1 MNIEHISVSRKQ
13 CFDTCKAQYKYRYHL
28 KIVSDVPVADHFTY
42 GKIVHKVAECYVE
55 EKGKRAIE
63 DIASDVLNGKI
74 FLEGT
79 SISPPL
85 PSQYKNKFPQHL
97 NNVKTISD
105 RIGFDGELEWGFN
118 YDLDPP
124 NNKLIKGFID
134 RLIIR
139 GDKFFI
145 LDYKTTKQG
154 IWRKNK
160 SNIGKDLQ
168 LRTYGKIVQNTFG
181 AKPEN
186 IKAALFYL
194 EGAELV
200 STGFTQESLDSAQQ
214 ELIDTYDHIVSSD
227 PALVAGSVGNHCRF
241 CDYRKICTFYKD

>member
-13 CFDTCKAQYKYRYHL
+13 CFDTCQEQYKFRYHL
-28 KIVSDVPVADHFTY
+28 KIVSEEPQADHFTY
-42 GKIVHKVAECYVE
+42 GKIVHKVAECYVQE
-55 EKGKRAIE
+55 QGKKAIE
-63 DIASDVLNGKI
+63 SIASDVLNGKI

-79 SISPPL
+79 TVSPPL
-85 PSQYKNKFPQHL
+85 PYQYKQKFPLHL
-97 NNVKTISD
+97 KNIKIITD
-105 RIGFDGELEWGFN
+105 KIGYDGELEYGFN

-124 NNKLIKGFID
+124 NNKIIKGFID

-139 GDKFFI
+139 GDKYFI

-160 SNIGKDLQ
+160 SNISKDLQ
-168 LRTYGKIVQNTFG
+168 LRTYGKIVQNKFG

-194 EGAELV
+194 EGAEIV

-214 ELIDTYDHIVSSD
+214 ELIETYNHIVSSN
-227 PALVAGSVGNHCRF
+227 PNNVRGSVGNHCRF
-241 CDYRKICTFYKD
+241 CDYRKICTFY